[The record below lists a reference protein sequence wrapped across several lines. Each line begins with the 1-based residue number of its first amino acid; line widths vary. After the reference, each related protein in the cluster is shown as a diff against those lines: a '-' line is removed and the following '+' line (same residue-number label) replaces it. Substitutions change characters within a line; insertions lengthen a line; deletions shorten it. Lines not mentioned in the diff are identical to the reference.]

1 MWSNF
6 FAAGGWGMYPTTV
19 FGFLLLAAIGLHALR
34 PEPRYERVITALMII
49 VITGGMLGTATGIC
63 NTVHYLD
70 QVPADKQLITFAN
83 GTEESLHNLVLAGI
97 IIVIA
102 NLIAAVI
109 AFRNRAAAVR

>member
-19 FGFLLLAAIGLHALR
+19 FGFVLLAAIGLHALR
-34 PEPRYERVITALMII
+34 PEPRFERVITALMII
-49 VITGGMLGTATGIC
+49 VVASGLLGTCVGVC
-63 NTVHYLD
+63 NTVHYLE
-70 QVPADKQLITFAN
+70 QVPADKQFITFAN
-83 GTEESLHNLVLAGI
+83 GTEESLHNLVLALI
-97 IIVIA
+97 IVVIA